1 MRIASIVG
9 ARPQFV
15 KVAVVSRA
23 LRERHE
29 ELIIHTGQHYDY
41 NMSAQFFDELDIPVP
56 DYHLEVGSGPHGAQT
71 GRMLE
76 AIEEV
81 LMKERFDAVI
91 VYGDTN
97 STLAGALAA
106 AKLHIPVAHVEAGLR
121 NFDQA
126 MPEEINRVLSDHL
139 SYRLYCPTETA
150 CRNLNKEGITCGVEL
165 VGDVMYDLLLQ
176 VQPELALRTERL
188 LRTFHL
194 APQSYALVTVHR
206 AVNADNPEAMRGI
219 ADGLNRLEMP
229 VIFPVHPR
237 TRARLERY
245 AITWEKHVQLIEPI
259 GYLDMMALGRTA
271 YRILTDSG
279 GLQKEAFLLR
289 VPCVTLREETEW
301 VETVETGW
309 NVLVGTHWEEIV
321 EAVRRPAP
329 ELPLRNPFGEGDAA
343 MRIARSLSIL

>member
-1 MRIASIVG
+1 VRFASIVG

-15 KVAVVSRA
+15 KVAIVSKA
-23 LRERHE
+23 LRQLHE
-29 ELIIHTGQHYDY
+29 ECIIHTGQHYDY
-41 NMSAQFFDELDIPVP
+41 NMSAQFFEELAIPTP
-56 DYHLEVGSGPHGAQT
+56 DYHLGVGSGSHGVQT

-76 AIEEV
+76 VIEEV
-81 LMKERFDAVI
+81 LMKQRFDWVI

-97 STLAGALAA
+97 TTLAGALAA

-126 MPEEINRVLSDHL
+126 MPEEINRVVADHL
-139 SYRLYCPTETA
+139 SSRLFCPTETS
-150 CRNLNKEGITCGVEL
+150 CRNLNNEGINKGVEF

-176 VQPELALRTERL
+176 VQPTLTKRTEVL
-188 LRTFHL
+188 LQQFHL

-206 AVNADNPEAMRGI
+206 AVNADDPEAMRGI
-219 ADGLNRLEMP
+219 AQGLNRLEMP

-237 TRARLERY
+237 TRARMECY
-245 AITWEKHVQLIEPI
+245 DITWKKHVHLIEPV

-279 GLQKEAFLLR
+279 GLQKEAFLLG

-301 VETVETGW
+301 TETVEAGW
-309 NVLVGTHWEEIV
+309 NVLVGTCWRDIV
-321 EAVRRPAP
+321 KAVERPTP
-329 ELPLRNPFGEGDAA
+329 ERPGHNPFGEGDAGI
-343 MRIARSLSIL
+343 RIARSW